1 MRASIEGMFG
11 TISIRIREIKADAMA
26 RQGLLVDDYS
36 QERIAELEDGLLIW
50 LEVAKRTRET
60 QALPAV

>member
-11 TISIRIREIKADAMA
+11 TISIRIREINADAMA